1 MSGYHGFAGWY
12 DLLTSNIPYQQRG
25 EYFHMILHRFGIE
38 PGVLLD
44 LACGTGTLSMVME
57 ELGWDVIG
65 VDSSEE
71 MLTQAMNK
79 KIASGNNILYLC
91 QDMRELELYGT
102 VDACICALDS
112 LNHITDEKDIA
123 LIFQRVAAFLEPG
136 GLFIFD
142 VNTPYKH
149 EYILSNQ
156 TFVYDYDE
164 VYCTWQNSIC
174 HEGIVDITL
183 DLFSLEEDGTY
194 YRETEEFSE
203 RAYSHEEL
211 VALLAQAGLECFA
224 CYGDD
229 SFDSPKFDTQ
239 RAVYV
244 ARSKQ

>member
-12 DLLTSNIPYQQRG
+12 DLLTENVPYQVRG
-25 EYFHMILHRFGIE
+25 EYFDGILRRFGVE

-57 ELGWDVIG
+57 DLGWDVIG

-91 QDMRELELYGT
+91 QDMRELDLYGT

-112 LNHITDEKDIA
+112 LNHVTSPEDV
-123 LIFQRVAAFLEPG
+123 LQIFRRVAAFLEPG
-136 GLFIFD
+136 GLFVFD

-149 EYILSNQ
+149 EHILSGQ
-156 TFVYDYDE
+156 TFIYDYDE
-164 VYCTWQNSIC
+164 VYCSWQNSEC
-174 HEGIVDITL
+174 HDGIIDITL

-203 RAYSHEEL
+203 RAYGQEEL
-211 VALLAQAGLECFA
+211 TSLLRQAGLECFA
-224 CYGDD
+224 VYGDD
-229 SFDSPKFDTQ
+229 SLSPPGEETQ

-244 ARSKQ
+244 ARSRK